1 MYWLLFHTQ
10 NNLIGQLKNDS
21 TPVFCLLCDLEPC
34 QLLVG
39 LRNTPLRQ
47 ILIELFNKILL
58 PSRNQSVCPSW
69 REGFLSHHIQ
79 KITHECHL
87 LELLHEH
94 WWQKGSI
101 LPQLKGINE
110 TPADIPWKK
119 ERLPDLSQSYK
130 GITTVMSVLLWKL
143 CQELSE
149 KWLGTVKITPT
160 RELVIIPV
168 VPFSGFLISS
178 S

>member
-119 ERLPDLSQSYK
+119 RDFQIWVKVTRVLPLLCLCYYENYVKSWVKNGWAQSK
-130 GITTVMSVLLWKL
+130 
-143 CQELSE
+143 
-149 KWLGTVKITPT
+149 
-160 RELVIIPV
+160 
-168 VPFSGFLISS
+168 
-178 S
+178 